1 MTRIRV
7 DLESS
12 LRQTANVD
20 LRNDA
25 TERKMILF
33 LVIKAKDF
41 NGFTIEMQ
49 RFANVAHRFVM
60 EQYW

>member
-1 MTRIRV
+1 MTRRRV

-20 LRNDA
+20 PRNDA

-33 LVIKAKDF
+33 LVIKTKYF
-41 NGFTIEMQ
+41 SGFTTEMQ
-49 RFANVAHRFVM
+49 RSANVAHRFVM